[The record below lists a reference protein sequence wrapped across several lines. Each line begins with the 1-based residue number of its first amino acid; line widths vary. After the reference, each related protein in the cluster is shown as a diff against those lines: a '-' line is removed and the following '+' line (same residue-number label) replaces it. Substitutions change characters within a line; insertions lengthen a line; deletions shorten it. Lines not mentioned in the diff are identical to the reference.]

1 MDHRKIACKI
11 RDKKV
16 IKPFRDRGT
25 EIVAFRGAICNRNGC
40 PLFHW
45 IIEMLYA
52 KKVPYSRDEKVISLD
67 KVISFYILLQKTDGR
82 ILRLIEVLYT
92 IKRCV
97 LWLIGCKKI
106 MVLSQMMRKYYAS
119 RAIFETNRQT

>member
-1 MDHRKIACKI
+1 MWLLEGLYAIEMDVLCFIGSSKCYMQKKFLKIACKI

-16 IKPFRDRGT
+16 IKPFRDRRT

-67 KVISFYILLQKTDGR
+67 KVISF
-82 ILRLIEVLYT
+82 
-92 IKRCV
+92 
-97 LWLIGCKKI
+97 
-106 MVLSQMMRKYYAS
+106 
-119 RAIFETNRQT
+119 